1 MKITNWDFLVER
13 GHFLNFGGA
22 RSFLKFWWSTVICH
36 ILVEHGHL
44 SYFGGAL
51 SFVIFWWSKVNCH
64 ILVEPGHKNLRKQ
77 IKIKIG

>member
-1 MKITNWDFLVER
+1 MKIRNWDFLVEH
-13 GHFLNFGGA
+13 GHFLNFGGP

-44 SYFGGAL
+44 SYF
-51 SFVIFWWSKVNCH
+51 WWSKVNCH
-64 ILVEPGHKNLRKQ
+64 VLVEPGHKNLRKQ